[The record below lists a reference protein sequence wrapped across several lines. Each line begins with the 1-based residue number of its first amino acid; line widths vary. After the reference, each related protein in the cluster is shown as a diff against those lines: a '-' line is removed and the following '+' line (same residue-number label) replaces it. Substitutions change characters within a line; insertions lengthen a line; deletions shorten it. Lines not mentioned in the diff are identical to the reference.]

1 MLNANILDSKTK
13 HMEDSQIMSSS
24 CYLQTPVKYK
34 IHYPLLIPSEKE
46 KDAVLNVTSY
56 VQVEIH
62 SE

>member
-1 MLNANILDSKTK
+1 
-13 HMEDSQIMSSS
+13 MEDSHQIMSSS

-34 IHYPLLIPSEKE
+34 IHYPLMIPSEKE

>member
-1 MLNANILDSKTK
+1 
-13 HMEDSQIMSSS
+13 MEDSHQIMSSS
-24 CYLQTPVKYK
+24 RYLQTPVKYK
-34 IHYPLLIPSEKE
+34 IHYPLMIPSEKE